1 MGPYTVEKYLTIGK
15 KDIAKMNPFT
25 PAMPDNHCWAVSQKR
40 TEGVGIGKKYKR
52 VKGLNYIRGGK
63 YGRTNKSNQRG

>member
-25 PAMPDNHCWAVSQKR
+25 PAMPDNHYWAVSQKR
-40 TEGVGIGKKYKR
+40 TEGVGDRKKIQGR
-52 VKGLNYIRGGK
+52 KGFELYSRRK
-63 YGRTNKSNQRG
+63 VWTNQ